1 MLAIA
6 LCVLAAVLS
15 ISPAAL
21 GQDLQATLNNISKVP
36 IDIRQKF
43 GVCAYQT
50 IAKKMKSGQFP
61 TRWLKD
67 ASHGGDF
74 YLAVAASCGEDMVA
88 FAKSA
93 KDLGF
98 SPKDISNMLGLVA
111 ATAATFYSD
120 AQKSR

>member
-1 MLAIA
+1 MAIA
-6 LCVLAAVLS
+6 LYVLAAVLS

-43 GVCAYQT
+43 GVFAYQT
-50 IAKKMKSGQFP
+50 IAEKVKSGQFP
-61 TRWLKD
+61 TSWLKD
-67 ASHGGDF
+67 TSHGGDF
-74 YLAVAASCGEDMVA
+74 YLAVEASCGEDMVA

-93 KDLGF
+93 KDLGNAQGHFKHDRSGSGNSCSF
-98 SPKDISNMLGLVA
+98 S
-111 ATAATFYSD
+111 SD